1 MRAAGPDISQHDPVR
16 TALAARFVSISRNR
30 SSACDVQ
37 PCMSRHAWA
46 GATLAGLLLLAAC
59 GYSAPVSTRA
69 SLPTDPLPAES
80 HTTFSHTPG
89 SPPTEPAT
97 TVRETSVDAAPP
109 TTLISDRYAIATF
122 DCPLNASCIYA
133 FTLGDEFVQPLC
145 DAVRPELVTDQLL
158 ADDTPGLP
166 WSQLSAVQG
175 VDPQVAAAVHDTNC
189 EAKWSLARRG
199 DLGLAPRDFAI
210 AWARARCDVLA
221 QPSDDDRCRSGGA
234 ATWTELQDRSTGI
247 NAEIGW
253 ATFPEYIEQIDAV
266 VADDPAHPDAWRADP
281 SQVAA
286 RRLAEPDAVGSVCA
300 YTNLYPG
307 CRVLLRPA
315 PVDTITADVVA
326 FDGILQWIV
335 PMNMPTEQF
344 AQTFPL
350 RVTVE
355 RSGGTWWATSYL
367 EWPQIEHGAGDPG
380 RSAADT
386 AAMGFT
392 TVVVEHDWPIATS
405 G

>member
-1 MRAAGPDISQHDPVR
+1 
-16 TALAARFVSISRNR
+16 
-30 SSACDVQ
+30 
-37 PCMSRHAWA
+37 MSRHAWA
-46 GATLAGLLLLAAC
+46 HAALASLLVLAAC
-59 GYSAPVSTRA
+59 GDSAPDSTRA
-69 SLPTDPLPAES
+69 SLPTDPPPA
-80 HTTFSHTPG
+80 
-89 SPPTEPAT
+89 EPAT
-97 TVRETSVDAAPP
+97 TAPETSVDTASP
-109 TTLISDRYAIATF
+109 TTLDSDRYSIAPS
-122 DCPLNASCIYA
+122 DCPSNASCIYA

-145 DAVRPELVTDQLL
+145 DAVKPELVTDQLL

-166 WSQLSAVQG
+166 WSQLSAVKG

-189 EAKWSLARRG
+189 EAEWSLARRG

-210 AWARARCDVLA
+210 VWARARCDVLA

-234 ATWTELQDRSTGI
+234 ATWTEPQDRSAGI
-247 NAEIGW
+247 ISEIGW
-253 ATFPEYIEQIDAV
+253 ATFPEYIEQIDAA
-266 VADDPAHPDAWRADP
+266 VADDPTHPDTWRADP
-281 SQVAA
+281 LQVAA

-307 CRVLLRPA
+307 CRVLLRSA
-315 PVDTITADVVA
+315 PIDISTADVVA

-344 AQTFPL
+344 AQTFPI

-355 RSGGTWWATSYL
+355 RSGVTWWATSYS
-367 EWPQIEHGAGDPG
+367 EWPQIEHGAGEPG

-392 TVVVEHDWPIATS
+392 TVVVEHEWPIATY

>member
-1 MRAAGPDISQHDPVR
+1 M
-16 TALAARFVSISRNR
+16 L
-30 SSACDVQ
+30 
-37 PCMSRHAWA
+37 RHAWA
-46 GATLAGLLLLAAC
+46 GAALAGLLLLAAC
-59 GYSAPVSTRA
+59 GDSTPDSTGA
-69 SLPTDPLPAES
+69 SLPTDSPPAES
-80 HTTFSHTPG
+80 PTTSSLPLG

-97 TVRETSVDAAPP
+97 TVPETAVDTAPP
-109 TTLISDRYAIATF
+109 PTRNSDHYAIATF
-122 DCPLNASCIYA
+122 DCPPNASCIYA
-133 FTLGDEFVQPLC
+133 FKLGDEFVQPLC
-145 DAVRPELVTDQLL
+145 DAVRPELVTERRL

-166 WSQLSAVQG
+166 WSQLSAVHG

-189 EAKWSLARRG
+189 EAEWSLARRG
-199 DLGLAPRDFAI
+199 DLGLIPKDFAI
-210 AWARARCDVLA
+210 AWARARCDVLV
-221 QPSDDDRCRSGGA
+221 QPSVDDRCESGGA
-234 ATWTELQDRSTGI
+234 ATWTEPQDQSTGI

-253 ATFPEYIEQIDAV
+253 ATFPEYIEQIDAA

-281 SQVAA
+281 LQVAA

-315 PVDTITADVVA
+315 PVDTSTADVVA

-335 PMNMPTEQF
+335 PMNIPTEQF
-344 AQTFPL
+344 AQTFPI

-355 RSGGTWWATSYL
+355 RSGGTWWATGYT

-380 RSAADT
+380 RSAADR
-386 AAMGFT
+386 AATGFT
-392 TVVVEHDWPIATS
+392 TVVVEHDWPIAPS